1 MDCCDAWGHIELE
14 DTRLDGNICPYTL
27 KFEGH
32 ELSLHWLMEFNSE
45 WPPLSADLFV
55 IGVTGD
61 EVGLFSRLEKGFP
74 FDEQGSGIDLGFL
87 HQFPFLHVI
96 QHDYTL
102 LLLRERK
109 LLGLI
114 DFNLEDP
121 LH

>member
-1 MDCCDAWGHIELE
+1 MDRCDAWGNIELE
-14 DTRLDGNICPYTL
+14 DTRLDGAICPYTL

-32 ELSLHWLMEFNSE
+32 ELSLHWLMEFNAE

-61 EVGLFSRLEKGFP
+61 EVRFFSRPKKGFP
-74 FDEQGSGIDLGFL
+74 FDEKGSGIDLGLL

-102 LLLRERK
+102 LALRKRE

-114 DFNLEDP
+114 DSHLEDP
-121 LH
+121 HH